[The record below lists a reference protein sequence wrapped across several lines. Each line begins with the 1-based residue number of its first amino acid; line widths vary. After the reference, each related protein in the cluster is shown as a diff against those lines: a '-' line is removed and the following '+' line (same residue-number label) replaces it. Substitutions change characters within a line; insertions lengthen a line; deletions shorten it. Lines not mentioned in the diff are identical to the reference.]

1 MNALL
6 MPGIRTLERF
16 SFARKFQMLALIFVL
31 PLGYALWVIAQGYM
45 EKLGS
50 VDGEL
55 SGVRQLQALDAV
67 EEALVA
73 QRNLTARW
81 KATERTREVSEESKA
96 LMARLQ
102 ASEAGL
108 DEALQRL
115 QRRLADESASADA
128 RAGVEKLIAE
138 REGLRAAQLANV
150 GWWPDAYDRFA
161 HGLQLLGTLREEIA
175 TESGLI
181 LDPWLETY
189 LLMQL
194 GTQDAPRLVQQ
205 LGVLASVGQGAVLSG
220 SFTLQSRLQ
229 LREIRSATGEL
240 RVQLGKYAQNLE
252 GRLPPTLSAWNGTYD
267 QTLKVLDAWLVE
279 LDRKMYADGPI
290 TLELPAFEQGMDTAL
305 AQAGALQRA
314 TLKALATRLGEYRA
328 QSVQAL
334 TITFGAF
341 GVLVLLALYTLLC
354 LQASIRAS
362 TARITRM
369 AQSLREGDLRSQ
381 VDVHGQDELAAIG
394 AALNQAVAQL
404 RDSLQGVNQQSAGLG
419 GTVAVLTDQAQS
431 SLRSV
436 ETQQQQVSQIA
447 TAATEM
453 AATAQGIAESCELAA
468 HEATQTR
475 QVAEQS
481 NQRSQQTTASMHQ
494 LTARLGDTSQAL
506 NRLREQAQQIGQVVD
521 VIKGIA
527 EQTNL
532 LALNAAIEAARAG
545 EQGRG
550 FAVVADE
557 VRSLSQRTQASTAQ
571 ISATVEGL
579 QRVVVQA
586 VELMQAACS
595 QAESDAGAVTE
606 LGERLGGIAGA
617 VQRVSDMIAQIATAV
632 EEQAATADEVSGNI
646 QRVDQ
651 AAASLLQSAQAVH
664 GVADRLSD
672 GSRELTHNTARFRLD

>member
-6 MPGIRTLERF
+6 LPGMRALERV
-16 SFARKFQMLALIFVL
+16 SFARKFQMLSLIFVL
-31 PLGYALWVIAQGYM
+31 PLGYALWVIAQDYM
-45 EKLGS
+45 QKLGS

-55 SGVRQLQALDAV
+55 SGVRQLQALDTV
-67 EEALVA
+67 EQALVA

-102 ASEAGL
+102 ASEADL
-108 DEALQRL
+108 DERL
-115 QRRLADESASADA
+115 QHLQQRLADEQAGADA
-128 RAGVEKLIAE
+128 RAGLEQLMAE
-138 REGLRAAQLANV
+138 REGLRAAQLAHV

-161 HGLQLLGTLREEIA
+161 HGLQLLGILREEIA

-205 LGVLASVGQGAVLSG
+205 LGVLASIGQGAVVSG
-220 SFTLQSRLQ
+220 SFSLQSRLQ

-240 RVQLGKYAQNLE
+240 RVQLGKYAKNLE
-252 GRLPPTLSAWNGTYD
+252 GRLPSSLAAWNGTYD
-267 QTLKVLDAWLVE
+267 QTLRVLDTWLTE

-290 TLELPAFEQGMDTAL
+290 TLELPAFEQGMDAAL
-305 AQAGALQRA
+305 AQAGALQRS
-314 TLKALATRLGEYRA
+314 TLEALATRLGEYRA

-334 TITFGAF
+334 TLTFGAF
-341 GVLVLLALYTLLC
+341 GVLVLLAVYTLLC

-369 AQSLREGDLRSQ
+369 AQSLREGDLRCQ

-394 AALNQAVAQL
+394 AALNEAVVQL

-419 GTVAVLTDQAQS
+419 GTVAVLTDQAHS

-468 HEATQTR
+468 QEVTRTR

-481 NQRSQQTTASMHQ
+481 NQRSQRTTASMYQ
-494 LTARLGDTSQAL
+494 LTGRLAETSQAL
-506 NRLREQAQQIGQVVD
+506 NQLREQAQQIDQVVD

-586 VELMQAACS
+586 VELMQAACT
-595 QAESDAGAVTE
+595 QAEVDAGAVTE

-651 AAASLLQSAQAVH
+651 AAASLLHSAQAVH

-672 GSRELTHNTARFRLD
+672 GSRELAHNTARFRLA